1 MLNHPPGVSKR
12 IGVILEVLQAIRLA
26 SPTNPN
32 DVVTVR
38 KDAQQAVADRRG
50 FRTVT
55 TVHDACCRQL
65 DLHMDQ
71 FDDLV
76 LQWLVARD
84 ERLKNLLS
92 AHAAHARQADL
103 DAISRFFQGPPSP
116 PDPPVNRVEAPTPDR
131 GGDTATATTQPYS
144 AIRDLNNAVEDLSD
158 YLCDQF
164 WRSASAILDS
174 LPVADDDETIARA
187 RRAITPPAEA
197 KLNVRRW
204 LAAALRHPE
213 IRTRICEQALQIA
226 TVSLRKDAPAPPAP
240 APVCFGFTVNRS
252 FQNYHSHRITIPMH
266 SVSQLLDANLLGPNR
281 VLAPDGTTFLGHI
294 FASATHGNPYWQLT
308 TSGGRPG
315 DVLARMP
322 IGTRLTVEI
331 SRVEGRVQV
340 RL

>member
-131 GGDTATATTQPYS
+131 TRETTMGTTQLDTAV
-144 AIRDLNNAVEDLSD
+144 RDLNSAIEDL
-158 YLCDQF
+158 
-164 WRSASAILDS
+164 LDS
-174 LPVADDDETIARA
+174 LNDAFMQSYTASDDRLS
-187 RRAITPPAEA
+187 PFVA
-197 KLNVRRW
+197 KLAMRHWV
-204 LAAALRHPE
+204 AMALRQSE
-213 IRTRICEQALQIA
+213 LRVQICEHVLQAFRE
-226 TVSLRKDAPAPPAP
+226 SLRKEAPAPPAP
-240 APVCFGFTVNRS
+240 
-252 FQNYHSHRITIPMH
+252 
-266 SVSQLLDANLLGPNR
+266 LGR
-281 VLAPDGTTFLGHI
+281 YPD
-294 FASATHGNPYWQLT
+294 
-308 TSGGRPG
+308 
-315 DVLARMP
+315 
-322 IGTRLTVEI
+322 
-331 SRVEGRVQV
+331 
-340 RL
+340 